1 MKVSSENLSSFIREV
16 MLKKGMSEEH
26 AIICAQVLTM
36 ADLRG
41 VDSHGVA
48 RLSGYLRL
56 IEKGRINPKPT
67 FTFEERKKTMLRLN
81 ADRSIG
87 LVSAHMAMQKSIELT
102 DIYGSSWVGIYNSNH
117 FGIAAAHAM
126 MALKHDFIGFSMTNA
141 SPLVVPSGGKE
152 RMLGTN
158 PICVAVPAENDDSF
172 VLDMATSAAAN
183 GKLEIAKRNNKEIPE
198 GWAIDDYGQNTK
210 DPNALKN
217 GGSLLPLGSD
227 KDHGYHKGYGLGSW
241 VDIFSGVLTGASF
254 GPWAPPFVS
263 FLEPSNDMPGEG
275 LGHFVGCWDIDGFS
289 PKGTA
294 KKQVS
299 IWLERFRNSTPIN
312 SQKVKAAG
320 DLEKATTDERVK
332 NGIPLNP
339 EVSKDIKEI
348 ASLLNI
354 KDPF

>member
-1 MKVSSENLSSFIREV
+1 MRVSSENLSRFIEEV

-26 AIICAQVLTM
+26 AIICARVLTM

-56 IEKGRINPKPT
+56 IEKGRINPNPK

-87 LVSAHMAMQKSIELT
+87 LVSAHVAMQKSIELT

-126 MALKHDFIGFSMTNA
+126 MALPYDYIGFSMTNA

-158 PICVAVPAENDDSF
+158 PICIAIPAENDDSF

-183 GKLEIAKRNNKEIPE
+183 GKLEIAQRNNKEIPE
-198 GWAIDDYGQNTK
+198 GWAIDTLGGTTT

-227 KDHGYHKGYGLGSW
+227 EKHGYHKGYGLGAW
-241 VDIFSGVLTGASF
+241 VDLFSGALTGASF

-263 FLEPSNDMPGEG
+263 FLEPRTDMPGEG

-299 IWLERFRNSTPIN
+299 IWLDRFRNSSPIG

-320 DLEKATTDERVK
+320 DLENEISNEREK

-339 EVSKDIKEI
+339 EVSNDIKDI
-348 ASLLNI
+348 AAQLNI
-354 KDPF
+354 KKPF

>member
-1 MKVSSENLSSFIREV
+1 MNVSSENLSRFIKEV

-26 AIICAQVLTM
+26 ASICADVLTL

-41 VDSHGVA
+41 IDSHGVA

-56 IEKGRINPKPT
+56 IEKGRINPNPN
-67 FTFEERKKTMLRLN
+67 FSFEERKKTMLRLN

-87 LVSAHMAMQKSIELT
+87 LVSAHVAMQKSIELT

-126 MALKHDFIGFSMTNA
+126 MALQHDYIGFSMTNA

-152 RMLGTN
+152 KMLGTN
-158 PICVAVPAENDDSF
+158 PICVAIPAENDDSF

-183 GKLEIAKRNNKEIPE
+183 GKLEIAQRNNKEIPE
-198 GWAIDDYGQNTK
+198 GWAIEASGGNTT

-227 KDHGYHKGYGLGSW
+227 EHHGYHKGYGLGAW
-241 VDIFSGVLTGASF
+241 VDLFSGALTGASF

-263 FLEPSNDMPGEG
+263 FLEPRNDMPGEG

-299 IWLERFRNSTPIN
+299 IWLDRFRSSTPIN

-320 DLEKATTDERVK
+320 DLEKEISIDREK

-339 EVSKDIKEI
+339 VVSQDIKEI
-348 ASLLNI
+348 AIKLNI
-354 KDPF
+354 KAPF